1 MPPNTGS
8 DPQWTLWQFID
19 SSFPSGAFM
28 HSGGLEAAFRAELPA
43 VKWTTNTLTH
53 YLRLYV
59 QQTAGTLLPIV
70 REAFV
75 HGEDLNKY
83 AELDL
88 LTEQCTVSNHVT
100 HRASTSMGMSLIITA
115 GTCSCSSTS
124 VNVALVNCF
133 PNNRLKEVKAF
144 INTHEHPATEVSRV
158 TKSVQGHFAP
168 LFGLICKRLE
178 LEQDHVRIG
187 QVFMYTSLR
196 AVVSAAVRLN
206 MIGPIEGQRIQASC
220 YQLAQKIV
228 IEHIDRPLEQLG
240 QTCPLLD
247 IIQGSHDTLY
257 SRLFNT

>member
-1 MPPNTGS
+1 MITINTEVDALPF

-43 VKWTTNTLTH
+43 VKWTTDTLTH

-59 QQTAGTLLPIV
+59 QQTAGALLPIV

-115 GTCSCSSTS
+115 
-124 VNVALVNCF
+124 VNCF

-144 INTHEHPATEVSRV
+144 INTYEHPATEVSLV